1 MKPEDSHCKALVM
14 FQRPKGL
21 QGIQDFFLRG
31 GGGGNIVFRGNR
43 GTGEQENKR
52 TGEEENGETEEREN
66 WRVGGR

>member
-21 QGIQDFFLRG
+21 QGIQHFFLR
-31 GGGGNIVFRGNR
+31 GGGNIVFRGNR
-43 GTGEQENKR
+43 VTGEQENKR

-66 WRVGGR
+66 WTMGER